1 MMKTFFTTFFLIAT
15 FFVSAQDY
23 CTMSRFDE
31 FVFDDNE
38 IEILSNVKYGEAVNY
53 LGNNQNLF
61 LDIYKP
67 KTAFDELSKRPLI
80 FFVHGGG
87 LVGGSKDSQGA
98 VDLGNLYAKMG
109 YVYVSIDY
117 RIGWDNGDADDGC
130 GGDTTDL
137 FRATYRAVQD
147 VRAAYRFIKGEADV
161 YGIDTNVIFVEGNSA
176 GSRLILFAL
185 YASQADNDSQFYDEL
200 GSIDTAVN
208 EYGNYHFNPIGVI
221 TEAGGIED
229 TSLLY
234 NNNYPHLY
242 FHGTCDSIV
251 PFFSGPT
258 FFCYQPFEYPNLHG
272 SWQLTQLSK
281 RLGRTVQFYIG
292 EGAGHDA
299 VIPDSII
306 LYTAPFMKDIMC
318 NTLVSK
324 DIYRVLGKYKCAVAN
339 EGELVIVDIYPNPVV
354 DNIYLQVTSTREK
367 EIEMA
372 IYNSIGQVVLSY
384 NLEFYPPIKDYI
396 INVGD
401 LARGIYYLRISQRQE
416 IYVAKFLK

>member
-1 MMKTFFTTFFLIAT
+1 MKTFLFSLS
-15 FFVSAQDY
+15 VLCSVLLSAQDY
-23 CTMSRFDE
+23 CNMNRFDE
-31 FVFDDNE
+31 FIFQDSDIDVISD
-38 IEILSNVKYGEAVNY
+38 VVYGEGINN
-53 LGNNQNLF
+53 LGNMQDLK
-61 LDIYKP
+61 LDIYRPKP
-67 KTAFDELSKRPLI
+67 ALDELAKKPLI

-87 LVGGSKDSQGA
+87 LVGGSKNSQGA
-98 VDLGNLYAKMG
+98 VDLGYLYARMG

-137 FRATYRAVQD
+137 FRATYRAIQD
-147 VRAAYRFIKGEADV
+147 VRAAYRFIKAEADG
-161 YGIDTNVIFVEGNSA
+161 YGIDTNAIFVEGNSA

-185 YASQADNDSQFYDEL
+185 YASQSDYDPQFYDEL

-208 EYGNYHFNPIGVI
+208 AYTNYHFNPIGVI

-234 NNNYPHLY
+234 NNNFPHLY

-272 SWQLTQLSK
+272 SWQLVQMSK
-281 RLGRTVQFYIG
+281 RLGRTYQFYIA

-306 LYTAPFMKDIMC
+306 VYAAPFIKDILC
-318 NTLVSK
+318 NNLHTEEF
-324 DIYRVLGKYKCAVAN
+324 YRVLGKYKCAVAN
-339 EGELVIVDIYPNPVV
+339 EGELVIVDIYPNPVI
-354 DNIYLQVTSTREK
+354 DNIYLQVTSTRDK

-372 IYNSIGQVVLSY
+372 IYNALGQEVISY

-396 INVGD
+396 IDVSS
-401 LARGIYYLRISQRQE
+401 LMRGIYYLRISQRQE
-416 IYVAKFLK
+416 IYVSKFFK

>member
-1 MMKTFFTTFFLIAT
+1 MKTLFVSFFCLSALLL
-15 FFVSAQDY
+15 SAQDY
-23 CTMSRFDE
+23 CNMNRFDE
-31 FVFDDNE
+31 FIFSDEEVE
-38 IEILSNVKYGEAVNY
+38 VISNVTYGEALNN
-53 LGNNQNLF
+53 LGNMQDLK
-61 LDIYKP
+61 LDIYRPKP
-67 KTAFDELSKRPLI
+67 AIDELTKKPLI

-98 VDLGNLYAKMG
+98 VDLGYLYAKMG

-147 VRAAYRFIKGEADV
+147 VRAAYRFVKGEAEI
-161 YGIDTNVIFVEGNSA
+161 YGIDTNAIFVEGNSA

-185 YASQADNDSQFYDEL
+185 YASQSDYNPQFYDEL

-208 EYGNYHFNPIGVI
+208 AYTNYHFNPIGVI

-234 NNNYPHLY
+234 NNNSFPHLY

-258 FFCYQPFEYPNLHG
+258 FFCYDPFEYPNLHG
-272 SWQLTQLSK
+272 SWQLVQLSK
-281 RLGRTVQFYIG
+281 RLNRPYQFYIG

-306 LYTAPFMKDIMC
+306 LYAAPFIKDILC
-318 NTLVSK
+318 NTLSVK
-324 DIYRVLGKYKCAVAN
+324 EFYRVLGKYKCAVAN
-339 EGELVIVDIYPNPVV
+339 EGELVIVDIYPNPVI
-354 DNIYLQVTSTREK
+354 DNIYLQVTSTRDK

-372 IYNSIGQVVLSY
+372 IYNELGQAVLSY
-384 NLEFYPPIKDYI
+384 NLEFHPPIKDYQ
-396 INVGD
+396 INIGD
-401 LARGIYYLRISQRQE
+401 LPRGIYYLRISQRQE
-416 IYVAKFLK
+416 IYVAKFFK